1 LRDKRKGS
9 GAVCFAK
16 QYTFSKHLQPMFYSR
31 HFCKYFFSLHLAQ
44 GNLGDFTFWAS
55 LRTLKTDQK
64 A

>member
-1 LRDKRKGS
+1 M
-9 GAVCFAK
+9 
-16 QYTFSKHLQPMFYSR
+16 HLQRMFYSS